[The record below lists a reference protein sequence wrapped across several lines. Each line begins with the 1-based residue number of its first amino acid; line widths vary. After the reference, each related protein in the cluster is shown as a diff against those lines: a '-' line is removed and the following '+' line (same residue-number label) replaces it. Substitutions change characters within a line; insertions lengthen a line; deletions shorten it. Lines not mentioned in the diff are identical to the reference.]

1 MASIAGHSGMHK
13 LVDYCSSK
21 FAAVG
26 IDDAIKVELKVQGH
40 ADYIKTTV
48 VCLEWVVKRLKI
60 LFTFPPWILMLCRY
74 FVKRQGFYSKF
85 WKLWLDCITAMINS
99 GKKWIFMKKHIR
111 PKLPIFDPPVS
122 FEWPQW
128 PNPAWQKIERLSDGG
143 YMQDLWKIWLTLC
156 NSFSH

>member
-48 VCLEWVVKRLKI
+48 VCLEWVVKSLKI
-60 LFTFPPWILMLCRY
+60 LFTFANIPHKSWYYVGTL
-74 FVKRQGFYSKF
+74 SK
-85 WKLWLDCITAMINS
+85 AMIDSWKN
-99 GKKWIFMKKHIR
+99 GYLRKKKH
-111 PKLPIFDPPVS
+111 
-122 FEWPQW
+122 
-128 PNPAWQKIERLSDGG
+128 
-143 YMQDLWKIWLTLC
+143 
-156 NSFSH
+156 

>member
-48 VCLEWVVKRLKI
+48 VCLQWVVKILKI
-60 LFTFPPWILMLCRY
+60 LFTFADIPYEFWCYVDTL
-74 FVKRQGFYSKF
+74 SKNRDF
-85 WKLWLDCITAMINS
+85 IPNCEDCDLTA
-99 GKKWIFMKKHIR
+99 
-111 PKLPIFDPPVS
+111 
-122 FEWPQW
+122 
-128 PNPAWQKIERLSDGG
+128 
-143 YMQDLWKIWLTLC
+143 
-156 NSFSH
+156 

>member
-1 MASIAGHSGMHK
+1 M
-13 LVDYCSSK
+13 DYCSSK

-48 VCLEWVVKRLKI
+48 VCLEWVVKSLKI

-74 FVKRQGFYSKF
+74 FVKTQGFYCKF

-99 GKKWIFMKKHIR
+99 GKKWIFTKKT
-111 PKLPIFDPPVS
+111 L
-122 FEWPQW
+122 
-128 PNPAWQKIERLSDGG
+128 
-143 YMQDLWKIWLTLC
+143 DLNYQFLTLWVASMYKPIMAKDWKVEWWGIYARFAK
-156 NSFSH
+156 NMADSLQLILTLILGMPILH

>member
-1 MASIAGHSGMHK
+1 M
-13 LVDYCSSK
+13 DYCSSK

-48 VCLEWVVKRLKI
+48 VYLEWVVKSLKI
-60 LFTFPPWILMLCRY
+60 LFTFADITHESWCLFRY

-85 WKLWLDCITAMINS
+85 WKLCLDCIKAMINCS
-99 GKKWIFMKKHIR
+99 GKNGYLRKTNIR
-111 PKLPIFDPPVS
+111 PKLPIFDPSVS

-128 PNPAWQKIERLSDGG
+128 LYPAWQKIERLSDGG
-143 YMQDLWKIWLTLC
+143 YMQDLRKIWLTLC
-156 NSFSH
+156 NSFLH